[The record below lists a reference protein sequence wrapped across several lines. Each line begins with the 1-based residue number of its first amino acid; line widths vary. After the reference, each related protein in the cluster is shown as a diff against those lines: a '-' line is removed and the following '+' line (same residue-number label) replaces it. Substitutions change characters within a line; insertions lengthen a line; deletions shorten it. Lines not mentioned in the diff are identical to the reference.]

1 MSNSEDESQS
11 GGGVKMFC
19 KQQIALEIKIKQ
31 IDDYINKSYKLNKR
45 KSNVILVRAKNNL
58 GGLVISLKLI
68 LQ

>member
-1 MSNSEDESQS
+1 
-11 GGGVKMFC
+11 MFC
-19 KQQIALEIKIKQ
+19 KQQIALEMKIKQ
-31 IDDYINKSYKLNKR
+31 IDDYINKSDKLHKE